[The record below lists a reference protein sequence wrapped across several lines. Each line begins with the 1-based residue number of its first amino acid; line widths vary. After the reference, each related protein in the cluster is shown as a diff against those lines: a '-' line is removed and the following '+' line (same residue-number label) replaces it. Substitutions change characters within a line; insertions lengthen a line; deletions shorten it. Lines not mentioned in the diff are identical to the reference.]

1 MSARQ
6 LLAVLGVVSVVGL
19 AALTRPA
26 QAQPSADQILA
37 DIGLS
42 AEDKQKVLNGEFV
55 TPDLAGVS
63 ETDLSISIVFVV
75 KTSPEALS
83 KQILAGDLI
92 TVDSQVQAYGKLSPK
107 GSLADL
113 AGLRIADGSAQ
124 TLSSAQAGEALNL
137 GTREIAA
144 FKALS
149 GGAPAA
155 VQAQL
160 QKMLLARYQAYLASG
175 LTAIVPYDR
184 GGGRTTDPGVELRK
198 ASQAARGLEKYM
210 PAFKA
215 VLLGYPKATVPGME
229 EDFRWVHYDIRGKP
243 TYVLVHWLSAA
254 TGAARAV
261 VQRQYYVSTGY
272 NAQQAVAGFLP
283 IQGGTLVVYASHAF
297 TDQVA
302 GFGGSL
308 KRGIGRHVMTDKM
321 TEMFEVGR
329 TKVRQ

>member
-1 MSARQ
+1 MRARQ
-6 LLAVLGVVSVVGL
+6 LLAVFGLVSVVGL
-19 AALTRPA
+19 AAVTRPA

-42 AEDKQKVLNGEFV
+42 ADDKQKVLNGEFV
-55 TPDLAGVS
+55 TPELPAVS
-63 ETDLSISIVFVV
+63 DTDLSISMVFVV
-75 KTSPEALS
+75 KTSPDALS

-107 GSLADL
+107 GGLADL
-113 AGLRIADGSAQ
+113 AGLRIAAASAQ

-283 IQGGTLVVYASHAF
+283 IQGGPSSSMRATRSPTRSPGSAAPSSGASDV
-297 TDQVA
+297 T
-302 GFGGSL
+302 S
-308 KRGIGRHVMTDKM
+308 
-321 TEMFEVGR
+321 
-329 TKVRQ
+329 